1 MTKEL
6 KEELIKLIC
15 DYENGDDQIEP
26 LQTLESEVKRYLKKD
41 KDFNRIYQER
51 LKELDNNTDY

>member
-6 KEELIKLIC
+6 KEEFIKLIC

-26 LQTLESEVKRYLKKD
+26 LQRLAHEVKRYLKQD
-41 KDFNRIYQER
+41 KDFKRIYQER
-51 LKELDNNTDY
+51 EKEISDNLNY

>member
-15 DYENGDDQIEP
+15 DYENGNDQIEP
-26 LQTLESEVKRYLKKD
+26 LQRLEYEVKRYLKQD
-41 KDFNRIYQER
+41 KDFKKIYQER
-51 LKELDNNTDY
+51 LKELDNNPIY

>member
-15 DYENGDDQIEP
+15 EYENGDDQIEP
-26 LQTLESEVKRYLKKD
+26 LQRLECEVKRYLKKI
-41 KDFNRIYQER
+41 RT
-51 LKELDNNTDY
+51 LK

>member
-1 MTKEL
+1 MTREL

-26 LQTLESEVKRYLKKD
+26 LQTLESRVKRYLKKD
-41 KDFNRIYQER
+41 KDFKRIYQER
-51 LKELDNNTDY
+51 EKELENNPNY